1 MATKRKA
8 PPQRA
13 RATNKPKGARPKKA
27 ATKKA
32 ATKKIATKKTASKKT
47 ASKKTASKKIA
58 SKKTATKKAATK
70 KAATKKTA
78 SKKIASKK
86 TASKKPQSPPAVRP
100 VAPPPS
106 EPARAA
112 ARVASMLPVER
123 ALTPLEQ
130 DAMRKV
136 ATLARAKLSLLVAS
150 GPDAVA
156 EAVARFIDD
165 ARVGRRPAPKGND
178 LRLGLGVLWGEQ
190 VRARAGW
197 DWVHLAYP
205 DGFAA
210 YALVPRDRGVCCFPL
225 VRVNRL
231 LDASDPTTAL
241 RALYEL
247 IVTGDVPARRP
258 GEYLVLG

>member
-47 ASKKTASKKIA
+47 AS
-58 SKKTATKKAATK
+58 
-70 KAATKKTA
+70 KKTA